1 MSGFAYTTVANMSEQ
16 ELKLHVPASAR
27 AGVEQELARGATENI
42 ALHALYFD
50 TPTRELAQARVA
62 IRLRREG
69 DHWVQTLKTPG
80 AHALARLELN
90 HDRPGPV
97 LDLSVYADTPVA
109 PVLENLAGE
118 LGVRY
123 ETDVMRQ
130 LRRVRTRQGVVEIA
144 YDRGWLRAGG
154 LELPISE
161 VEFELVSG
169 HLQAVFQLGR
179 RWQQKHGLVLDLR
192 SKSERGDALAT
203 TALRLEAAGPA
214 GAPETN
220 QLRATEISRFWA
232 PRPIQPVVLTSR
244 QSPAQALR
252 VITQECLEQI
262 ARNAAVLTEID
273 TAGVYAAGHPG
284 HVHQLRVGMRRLR
297 SAWRLFDGW
306 ASLPPLPL
314 QQAARTIFGQFGA
327 NRDDDVLRDEILP
340 ALMAAGMPA
349 ITLPESHAEQSAA
362 DSAGSR
368 AVQGWL
374 LDLLAWTLD
383 LTPATSSAKPAA
395 ADPATAHAATDSH
408 TPLNGQDVAIIPL
421 DAKTETEN
429 LQRLLMQ
436 RLRKWHRSVV
446 RDGRHFSTLD
456 IDTRHALRKRA
467 KRLRYGLAFA
477 ESLLPQGRL
486 RAYRRKLA
494 AVQDQLGV
502 INDIYVADARFMQLS
517 AEYPQAWFARGWF
530 AARLGQLEQSAQATL
545 RDLGRGPGFW
555 RD

>member
-1 MSGFAYTTVANMSEQ
+1 MSEQ

-97 LDLSVYADTPVA
+97 LDLSVYADTPIA
-109 PVLENLAGE
+109 PVLENLEGE

-169 HLQAVFQLGR
+169 HLQAVFLLGR

-203 TALRLEAAGPA
+203 TALRLEASGPA

-220 QLRATEISRFWA
+220 QTRATEISRFWA
-232 PRPIQPVVLTSR
+232 PRPIRPVALTPR

-252 VITQECLEQI
+252 AITQECLEQI

-273 TAGVYAAGHPG
+273 TAGVYAAGHAG

-306 ASLPPLPL
+306 TSLPPDTL
-314 QQAARTIFGQFGA
+314 QQEVKTLFGQFGA
-327 NRDDDVLRDEILP
+327 NRDDDVLREDILP
-340 ALMAAGMPA
+340 VLIAAGMPA
-349 ITLPESHAEQSAA
+349 VTLSEGHAGCSAA
-362 DSAGSR
+362 EIAGSR
-368 AVQGWL
+368 ALQSWL
-374 LDLLAWTLD
+374 LDLLAWTLE
-383 LTPATSSAKPAA
+383 LTAMPPAAKTSPAPESRHAPAA
-395 ADPATAHAATDSH
+395 AAADDARPA
-408 TPLNGQDVAIIPL
+408 QDVAIIPL
-421 DAKTETEN
+421 DARNETED
-429 LQRLLMQ
+429 LSRLLMQ

-494 AVQDQLGV
+494 AVQDELGV
-502 INDIYVADARFMQLS
+502 INDIYVADARFAQLS
-517 AEYPQAWFARGWF
+517 TEQPQAWFARGWF
-530 AARLGQLEQSAQATL
+530 AAKLAQLEQTAQATL
-545 RDLGRGPGFW
+545 RELGRSPGFW

>member
-1 MSGFAYTTVANMSEQ
+1 MSEQ

-27 AGVEQELARGATENI
+27 AGVEKELARGATETI

-109 PVLENLAGE
+109 EVLAGLQGE

-123 ETDVMRQ
+123 ETDVTRQ

-144 YDRGWLRAGG
+144 YDQGWLRASG

-161 VEFELVSG
+161 VEFELVTG
-169 HLQAVFQLGR
+169 HLQAVFLLGR

-203 TALRLEAAGPA
+203 TALKLDAAGPA
-214 GAPETN
+214 GAPEAC
-220 QLRATEISRFWA
+220 QARADEISRFWA
-232 PRPIQPVVLTSR
+232 PRPIKPVVLTAR

-252 VITQECLEQI
+252 AITLECLEQI

-273 TAGVYAAGHPG
+273 TAGVYAAGQPG
-284 HVHQLRVGMRRLR
+284 HVHQLRVGLRRLR

-306 ASLPPLPL
+306 TSLPPEAL
-314 QQAARTIFGQFGA
+314 QQTARTVFGQFGA

-340 ALMAAGMPA
+340 PLMAAGMPA
-349 ITLPESHAEQSAA
+349 ITLPESHAELAA
-362 DSAGSR
+362 SDSAGSR
-368 AVQGWL
+368 VVQGWL
-374 LDLLAWTLD
+374 LDMLAWILD
-383 LTPATSSAKPAA
+383 LPSAPAGTPPQPARES
-395 ADPATAHAATDSH
+395 TDGDAPVS
-408 TPLNGQDVAIIPL
+408 GQDVAIIPL
-421 DAKTETEN
+421 DARNEAD
-429 LQRLLMQ
+429 LRRLLMQ

-446 RDGRHFSTLD
+446 RDGRNFSTLD

-494 AVQDQLGV
+494 AVQDQLGA
-502 INDIYVADARFMQLS
+502 INDIYVADARFAQLS
-517 AEYPQAWFARGWF
+517 VEQPHAWFARGWF
-530 AARLGQLEQSAQATL
+530 AARLTTLEQSAQATL